1 MLTNFTIFT
10 ISWAPGWLTAFVN
23 ILRTTSLQSATTSC
37 ISICIFTVV
46 LYLYLH
52 LYSYL
57 ASRLVGAV
65 VNISCHNFS
74 LKLTAFD
81 VSSPN
86 CGLDL
91 YRIIYDLP
99 ILQEI
104 LFGKTFLHNVDS
116 SLHSTATTSCHQRET
131 TVGHRQLA
139 EERKDSQEV
148 DIVY

>member
-23 ILRTTSLQSATTSC
+23 ILRTTSLQSPVYSHQQY
-37 ISICIFTVV
+37 FDP
-46 LYLYLH
+46 YLH
-52 LYSYL
+52 LYSHL
-57 ASRLVGAV
+57 TPRLVGAV

-99 ILQEI
+99 NLQKI
-104 LFGKTFLHNVDS
+104 LFGKTFLHSEDS
-116 SLHSTATTSCHQRET
+116 SLHSGGSSCHQRET